1 MRLVGLVGCNKSVL
15 TESSS
20 DEDIDEAVDE
30 AVKAGQYQLCP

>member
-1 MRLVGLVGCNKSVL
+1 MRLVGLVGLNESVL

-30 AVKAGQYQLCP
+30 AV